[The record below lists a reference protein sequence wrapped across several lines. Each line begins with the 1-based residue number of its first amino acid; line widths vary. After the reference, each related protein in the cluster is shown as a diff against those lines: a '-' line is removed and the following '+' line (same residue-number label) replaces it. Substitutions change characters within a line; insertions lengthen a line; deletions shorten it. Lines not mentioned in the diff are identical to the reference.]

1 MMYSS
6 WDIEHDGQNFLS
18 FWTIFCPF
26 TPLTTQKIK
35 ILKNWKKHLEISSF
49 YTSVPKI
56 MIICYTVPEIWHVTN
71 VIVIFIL
78 GYFLPFLLAQKMKIS
93 KKWKQ
98 ETLHIVTIAMTCCSL
113 ASPWKFQY
121 FQRHICNSVKH
132 PWWSFYCKN
141 SKPLIVFT
149 KKLHHRCSLGF

>member
-1 MMYSS
+1 MAIIWCMVPQIWSTT
-6 WDIEHDGQNFLS
+6 DR
-18 FWTIFCPF
+18 IFFHSGPF
-26 TPLTTQKIK
+26 FALLHKCTK
-35 ILKNWKKHLEISSF
+35 
-49 YTSVPKI
+49 V
-56 MIICYTVPEIWHVTN
+56 MIICYTVPEIWHVMD

-78 GYFLPFLLAQKMKIS
+78 GYFLPFLLAPKMKIS

-98 ETLHIVTIAMTCCSL
+98 ETLHIVTIVMICCSL